1 VAVGEWLQVL
11 GPDIYCTGI
20 LNFCQDGTDALLC
33 SGIRLKN
40 NIEVE

>member
-20 LNFCQDGTDALLC
+20 LNFCQDVTDALLC

-40 NIEVE
+40 DIEVE